1 MAYLKA
7 FIKIFSII
15 SLFVLH
21 IYGQIISKI
30 IPEELNIY
38 ENQHIKILEESA
50 SECTLFLK
58 RNEGYFERCTQ
69 PFTESA
75 ETEKF
80 GNLATLFKEILCNG
94 FSAKVVSNNTNY
106 SIQVKLNNPIDSAI
120 KLEIATLQKI
130 NNFLTIQDSVLFE
143 NLSLGQLS
151 EFFVLKASDGVEEI
165 SPCVVKICVRD
176 MPLNRDSEIVK
187 NIVDTK
193 EKFIDYVSLIA
204 AAGSDDMAG
213 VLERISRRK
222 EKSKKIQ
229 GIVTPALYENMLRMV
244 SEDPKRLEQ
253 IEKFVKEMEG
263 SDVVD
268 ESFKRMLKTFK
279 NVVDKDN

>member
-1 MAYLKA
+1 MKE
-7 FIKIFSII
+7 
-15 SLFVLH
+15 
-21 IYGQIISKI
+21 KI
-30 IPEELNIY
+30 IYIADDGTEFHSKEKCISY
-38 ENQHIKILEESA
+38 ENLVNRVSDIMVGFRKN
-50 SECTLFLK
+50 K
-58 RNEGYFERCTQ
+58 NEKGQ
-69 PFTESA
+69 
-75 ETEKF
+75 
-80 GNLATLFKEILCNG
+80 N
-94 FSAKVVSNNTNY
+94 
-106 SIQVKLNNPIDSAI
+106 
-120 KLEIATLQKI
+120 IA
-130 NNFLTIQDSVLFE
+130 
-143 NLSLGQLS
+143 
-151 EFFVLKASDGVEEI
+151 
-165 SPCVVKICVRD
+165 VRQ
-176 MPLNRDSEIVK
+176 DSEIVK

-222 EKSKKIQ
+222 ENSKKIQ